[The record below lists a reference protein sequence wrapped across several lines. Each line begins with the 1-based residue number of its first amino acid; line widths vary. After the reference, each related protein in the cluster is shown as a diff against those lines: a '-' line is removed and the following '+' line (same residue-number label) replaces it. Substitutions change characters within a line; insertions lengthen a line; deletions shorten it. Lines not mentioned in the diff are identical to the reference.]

1 MQIRAELLA
10 LHLLE
15 NLCGEVWPPGAA
27 VGENAGV
34 QEGFGRRRKGESGAE
49 EVAVEFVVRV
59 LGGNLGVENGFG
71 VIEFVVGNEGGEE
84 REESG
89 EGKGS
94 EGGER
99 GRGVCPIEEGEE
111 GGGVA
116 VEGGGG
122 ENGVDDVGG

>member
-15 NLCGEVWPPGAA
+15 NLRGEVRPAGAA
-27 VGENAGV
+27 VGENASV
-34 QEGFGRRRKGESGAE
+34 QEGFGRRRKGGRGTE
-49 EVAVEFVVRV
+49 EVAVELVVRV
-59 LGGNLGVENGFG
+59 LGDNLGLEDGFSVVEFM
-71 VIEFVVGNEGGEE
+71 VGNEGGEE
-84 REESG
+84 REERG
-89 EGKGS
+89 ERKGS

-99 GRGVCPIEEGEE
+99 GSGVGPIEEGEE